1 MRRSSIITIIL
12 LVLVII
18 GLTVALV
25 VTNLPDKKQVEDNS
39 IIEKND
45 SEEDNKVKSEEP
57 KQVAL
62 EGEVTER
69 IYKIL
74 SMSESYYKVK
84 NGEATRK
91 DLDNNEVQR
100 IAYDLYIKDNY
111 EKLDTTYVN
120 DYMVAGKF
128 SKKEMD
134 EAIKKVYGDME
145 YIPSIFGNGIIPLS
159 TYVEAEQTYYVTAGY
174 GGGGYFSYPIKG
186 IIKIEEYSDRY
197 EAYEEYLYAQSSSFM
212 NTTKY
217 ILKGWHSDFSKS
229 LFDFEAGR
237 VSDLYDSVADVEP
250 QNIYVGKVETVDE
263 RNVEY
268 IKANLLSTQKVLTKY
283 QDEATIYKHTFIK
296 NDDGTFYWYKS
307 EIVK

>member
-12 LVLVII
+12 LILVII
-18 GLTVALV
+18 GLIVALV
-25 VTNLPDKKQVEDNS
+25 ITNLPDKKQVEDNS
-39 IIEKND
+39 AIEKND

-57 KQVAL
+57 KQIEL
-62 EGEVTER
+62 EGEVTEK

-74 SMSESYYKVK
+74 SMSQSYCKVK
-84 NGEATRK
+84 NGEATKK

-111 EKLDTTYVN
+111 EKIDTTYAN

-134 EAIKKVYGDME
+134 EAIKKVYGNLE
-145 YIPSIFGNGIIPLS
+145 YVPNTFGNNIIPLA
-159 TYVEAEQTYYVTAGY
+159 TYVESEQTYYVTAGY

-197 EAYEEYLYAQSSSFM
+197 EAYEEYLYAQSSSSM
-212 NTTKY
+212 NTTNY
-217 ILKGWHSDFSKS
+217 ILKGWHSDFNKS
-229 LFDFEAGR
+229 LFVFEANR

-250 QNIYVGKVETVDE
+250 QNIYVGKVETPDE
-263 RNVEY
+263 SNVEY

-283 QDEATIYKHTFIK
+283 QDEATIYKHTFMK
-296 NDDGTFYWYKS
+296 NEDGTFYWYKS